1 MSSDANWIRWGVV
14 HIGTKELIGVFRS
27 QSEACKSVPFVNR
40 PEYLI
45 HMIKIER
52 YER

>member
-1 MSSDANWIRWGVV
+1 MNQDTCWIRWGVV
-14 HIGTKELIGVFRS
+14 HIATKELIGVYRS
-27 QSEACKSVPFVNR
+27 QSEASKSMPIVNR